1 MTKVSLQQLKSMAS
15 SLQQEPEKKRDYQM
29 LPMFLPADIS
39 DKKGTG
45 VVKVVTRQGFMNE
58 TIENWVLYNTYR
70 GATVSLGVLALMTF
84 PVNVYLSALF
94 GIGAGFAYG
103 KFKFKDFIINKQL
116 RHRWL
121 LEGT

>member
-1 MTKVSLQQLKSMAS
+1 MAS